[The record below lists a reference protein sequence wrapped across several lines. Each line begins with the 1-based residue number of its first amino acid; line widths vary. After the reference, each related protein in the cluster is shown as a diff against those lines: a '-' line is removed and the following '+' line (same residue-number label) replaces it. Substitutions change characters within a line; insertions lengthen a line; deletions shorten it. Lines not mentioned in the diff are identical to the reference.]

1 MEATTKIKKSVLIR
15 QRKEQE
21 KAQQGGASVAKLQ
34 NCPTSPRKMRLVVD
48 LIRGENVEKALYI
61 LKFTNKEAAI
71 RVEKL
76 LLSAI
81 KNWEA
86 KNEGK
91 RVEDS
96 ALYVSE
102 VLVGGGRQLKRLRPA
117 PQGRGYRIRKRS
129 NHVTLILGNLKENPI
144 GAPVEDVVEVEEV
157 K

>member
-1 MEATTKIKKSVLIR
+1 MEATTKIKKSVLVR
-15 QRKEQE
+15 QQKEAA
-21 KAQQGGASVAKLQ
+21 KALVGGSSIAKLQ

-48 LIRGENVEKALYI
+48 LIRGVNVEKALYI

-86 KNEGK
+86 KNEDK

-96 ALYVSE
+96 GLFVKEVS
-102 VLVGGGRQLKRLRPA
+102 VGGGKMQKRLRPA

-129 NHVTLILGNLKENPI
+129 NHVTLIVDSKNVNN
-144 GAPVEDVVEVEEV
+144 
-157 K
+157 

>member
-1 MEATTKIKKSVLIR
+1 
-15 QRKEQE
+15 
-21 KAQQGGASVAKLQ
+21 
-34 NCPTSPRKMRLVVD
+34 VVD
-48 LIRGENVEKALYI
+48 LIRGEQVEKALYI

-96 ALYVSE
+96 ELYVKE
-102 VLVGGGRQLKRLRPA
+102 VSVGGGRQLKRLRPA

-129 NHVTLILGNLKENPI
+129 NHVTLIVGSKTEIN
-144 GAPVEDVVEVEEV
+144 
-157 K
+157 

>member
-15 QRKEQE
+15 QRKEEE
-21 KAQQGGASVAKLQ
+21 KALTGGASVAKLQ

-48 LIRGENVEKALYI
+48 LVRGANVFTALSI

-76 LLSAI
+76 LVSAI
-81 KNWEA
+81 TNWEA

-91 RVEDS
+91 KAEDNG
-96 ALYVSE
+96 LYIKEIS
-102 VLVGGGRQLKRLRPA
+102 VGGGRQLKRLRPA

-129 NHVTLILGNLKENPI
+129 NHV
-144 GAPVEDVVEVEEV
+144 
-157 K
+157 

>member
-15 QRKEQE
+15 QQKEAA
-21 KAQQGGASVAKLQ
+21 KAVVGGASIAKLQ
-34 NCPTSPRKMRLVVD
+34 DCPTSPRKMRLVVD
-48 LIRGENVEKALYI
+48 LIRGEKVEKALYI
-61 LKFTNKEAAI
+61 LKYTNKEAAI

-96 ALYVSE
+96 GLFVKEVS
-102 VLVGGGRQLKRLRPA
+102 VGGGRQLKRLRPA

-129 NHVTLILGNLKENPI
+129 NHVTL
-144 GAPVEDVVEVEEV
+144 VVDS
-157 K
+157 KNDNN